1 MQNPKISIII
11 PVLNEA
17 NNITKTV
24 LLVKDA
30 VNVEVIVVDGG
41 SQDETVAIVNSLGI
55 KLLSSPPQRA
65 KQMNAGAA
73 LASGDILLFLHAD
86 TLLPANFDTMVRQ
99 TLAGEKCKEN
109 SPIQNPIFSPPLK
122 RGGWGGSQPPIAGA
136 FELGINSKIRGI
148 RLVEKMVNLR
158 SRFFSLPYGD
168 QAIFLKADV
177 FRDIGGFPE
186 LPIMEDFVFIRR
198 LRELGKI
205 EIVPVPVLTSG
216 RRWQKLGVLKTTL
229 INQIMIIG
237 YFLGISPKKLA
248 RFYRRKFTKF

>member
-11 PVLNEA
+11 PILNEA

-24 LLVKDA
+24 LLLRDA

-55 KLLSSPPQRA
+55 KLLSSPPGRA

-86 TLLPANFDTMVRQ
+86 TLLPVNFDTMVRQ
-99 TLAGEKCKEN
+99 TLAGEKHKEN
-109 SPIQNPIFSPPLK
+109 SPIQNPIFSPPFL

-205 EIVPVPVLTSG
+205 EIVPVPVITSG